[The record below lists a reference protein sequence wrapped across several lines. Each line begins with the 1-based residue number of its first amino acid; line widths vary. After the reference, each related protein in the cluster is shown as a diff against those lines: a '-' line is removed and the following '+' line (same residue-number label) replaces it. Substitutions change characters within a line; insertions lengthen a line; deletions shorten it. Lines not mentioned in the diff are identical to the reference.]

1 MQVTLCNEK
10 EEPIVIHDTNSSHE
24 EQKITGTINQG
35 INAIDSLE
43 FNIYPDNPGYDQ
55 IQEYKTRIECVNS
68 IDGTI
73 EFWGRVLR
81 INVTMSSSGEIY
93 KKVICESCLGFLKD
107 GATGVTTISYPYL
120 TSVLVYLLELWSPNG
135 RTDDRFKFDQNAI
148 DDTAWAITID
158 PVTLEGAS
166 TYDTV
171 MNLVTAYGCELYI
184 KEIISYEDEYPSTDY
199 DRYYRMIMLG
209 LSAEP
214 AEIYDNP
221 ITIGDNLI
229 SYSSDTD
236 VSNLCTNIIPY
247 GAKLYTDEDNLERVN
262 ISSVNNGKLDLT
274 ADSAAKYGTISKTVL
289 FEEVETPQEL
299 YDQAVQY
306 LIKYQYPI
314 ANYNITAFD
323 NFLLDHSLP
332 KIKVRGRYY
341 VNAPVLNAD
350 RLLLKVTQKT
360 LCIENPAND
369 TFTIG
374 ESSTATS
381 NAVTVTT
388 ADISSLKDSIATA
401 NTVFLNG
408 INAANLRVDNLV
420 AGDIK
425 AIYADI
431 SNLTAKKADID
442 LANIKDACITTAK
455 IGNAA
460 ITTAKIADAT
470 ITTAKIQDAAI
481 TTAQIEDAAIT
492 MAKIADAAIATAK
505 IEDAAITTAKIADAA
520 ITTAKIANAA
530 ITNAQIANATITTA
544 QIANAAITTA
554 LIAKEA
560 VNTAQIADGSITS
573 AKIVELTANKITTGI
588 LSVERLE
595 LVGSDKSLVYALNNS
610 GELVSKEVNHL
621 DGDFL
626 TERSITADK
635 IVANAITANEIAA
648 KTITANE
655 LAVNCITADKIAAG
669 AITTAKIAAGAVDAG
684 TIKAGAI
691 TAEKIA
697 TGSITADKLKV
708 DDLSAVSA
716 KIGGMTLSSSA
727 IYSGTASMTS
737 KVAGIYISK
746 NGIRQYASG
755 SFINLKSGTILCS
768 DGTNEVNLASG
779 VMNITSKEIAWK
791 GITVQSGDYSLGVRA
806 SYIDVTAGSARR
818 LVYGYP
824 GTNEDLGVFLVN
836 NSNAITGRL
845 YMPSGTTTSTL
856 DVSKVLATNATISSQ
871 CKVGNMI
878 FTESSF
884 LGHITISSFGYPH
897 LLYHQ
902 YSNSFELIPSGTG
915 RGNVGT
921 LNNQFGSMYAVNLFQ
936 GGSGVANSSDR
947 RKKKNIEPI
956 TEEFAKKLIE
966 GLQPMSYKY
975 LDGTSDRTHYGAI
988 AQDVED
994 LILSMGLTTQD
1005 FGGVVKEYPYKD
1017 TAESDGIYKR
1027 IRDETDDPD
1036 YYLRYDEFIMPLVA
1050 YCQSL
1055 QKQINVLQKCIE
1067 EREVI

>member
-120 TSVLVYLLELWSPNG
+120 TSVLIYLLELWSPNG
-135 RTDDRFKFDQNAI
+135 RTDDGFKFDQNAI
-148 DDTAWAITID
+148 DDTARAITID

-171 MNLVTAYGCELYI
+171 MNLVTTYGCELYI
-184 KEIISYEDEYPSTDY
+184 KEIISYEDEDDSTDY

-274 ADSAAKYGTISKTVL
+274 ADSAAKYGIISKTVL

-460 ITTAKIADAT
+460 ITTAKIADA
-470 ITTAKIQDAAI
+470 
-481 TTAQIEDAAIT
+481 
-492 MAKIADAAIATAK
+492 
-505 IEDAAITTAKIADAA
+505 A

-626 TERSITADK
+626 TERSITTDK

-655 LAVNCITADKIAAG
+655 LAANCITTDKIAAG

-708 DDLSAVSA
+708 DDLSAFSA
-716 KIGGMTLSSSA
+716 KIGGMTLTSSS
-727 IYSGTASMTS
+727 IYSGTSSMTS
-737 KVAGIYISK
+737 AKSGIFISK
-746 NGIRQYASG
+746 DGIRQYTSG
-755 SFINLKSGTILCS
+755 SYINLKSGTILCS
-768 DGTNEVNLASG
+768 DGKNQVNIASG
-779 VMNITSKEIAWK
+779 AINITSEKTAWT
-791 GITVQSGDYSLGVRA
+791 GVSVQSGDYSLGLRA
-806 SYIDVTAGSARR
+806 SYIDIGMGSARR

-824 GTNEDLGVFLVN
+824 GTNEDLGLFLVN
-836 NSNAITGRL
+836 SKNTITGKL
-845 YMPSGTTTSTL
+845 YMPSGTTTSIL

-878 FTESSF
+878 FTESDS
-884 LGHITISSFGYPH
+884 LGHVTIGSFGYPH

-915 RGNVGT
+915 VGT
-921 LNNQFGSMYAVNLFQ
+921 VGTSGNQFGSMYAVNLFQ

-947 RKKKNIEPI
+947 RKKKDIEPI
-956 TEEFAKKLIE
+956 SDTFAEKLIN
-966 GLQPMSYKY
+966 GLEPSSYKY

-994 LILSMGLTTQD
+994 LIVSMGMTTQD
-1005 FGGVVKEYPYKD
+1005 FGGIVKEYPYQEMQD
-1017 TAESDGIYKR
+1017 SDGMYYR
-1027 IRDETDDPD
+1027 ERDETSEPD
-1036 YYLRYDEFIMPLVA
+1036 YYLRYDEFIMPLVC
-1050 YCQSL
+1050 YCQKL
-1055 QKQINVLQKCIE
+1055 QKRICALEKKTE
-1067 EREVI
+1067 DM

>member
-107 GATGVTTISYPYL
+107 GATGVATISYPYL

-135 RTDDRFKFDQNAI
+135 RTGDGFKFDQNAI
-148 DDTAWAITID
+148 DDTVRAITID

-184 KEIISYEDEYPSTDY
+184 KEIISYEDEDDSTDY

-274 ADSAAKYGTISKTVL
+274 ADSAAKYGIISKTVL

-314 ANYNITAFD
+314 ANYNITVFD

-455 IGNAA
+455 IGN
-460 ITTAKIADAT
+460 
-470 ITTAKIQDAAI
+470 
-481 TTAQIEDAAIT
+481 
-492 MAKIADAAIATAK
+492 
-505 IEDAAITTAKIADAA
+505 AAITTAKIADAA

-716 KIGGMTLSSSA
+716 KIGGMTLTSSS
-727 IYSGTASMTS
+727 IYSGTSSMTS
-737 KVAGIYISK
+737 AKSGIFISK
-746 NGIRQYASG
+746 DGIRQYTFG
-755 SFINLKSGTILCS
+755 SYINLKSGTILCS
-768 DGTNEVNLASG
+768 DGKNQVNIASG
-779 VMNITSKEIAWK
+779 AINITSEKTAWT
-791 GITVQSGDYSLGVRA
+791 GVSVQSGDYSLGLRA
-806 SYIDVTAGSARR
+806 SYIDIGMGSARR

-824 GTNEDLGVFLVN
+824 GTNEDLGLFLVDSKN
-836 NSNAITGRL
+836 TITGQL

-878 FTESSF
+878 FTESNS
-884 LGHITISSFGYPH
+884 LGHVTIGSFGYPH

-902 YSNSFELIPSGTG
+902 YSNSLELLPSGTG
-915 RGNVGT
+915 MGNVGT

-947 RKKKNIEPI
+947 RKKKDIEPI
-956 TEEFAKKLIE
+956 SDTFAEKLIN
-966 GLQPMSYKY
+966 GLEPSSYKY

-994 LILSMGLTTQD
+994 LIVSMGMTTQD
-1005 FGGVVKEYPYKD
+1005 FGGIVKEYPYQEMQD
-1017 TAESDGIYKR
+1017 SDGMYYR
-1027 IRDETDDPD
+1027 ERDETSEPD
-1036 YYLRYDEFIMPLVA
+1036 YYLRYDEFIMPLVC
-1050 YCQSL
+1050 YCQKL
-1055 QKQINVLQKCIE
+1055 QKRICALEKKTE
-1067 EREVI
+1067 DM

>member
-10 EEPIVIHDTNSSHE
+10 EEPIVIHNTNSSHE

-120 TSVLVYLLELWSPNG
+120 TSVLIYLLELWSPNG

-184 KEIISYEDEYPSTDY
+184 KEIISYEDEDDSTDY

-274 ADSAAKYGTISKTVL
+274 ADSAAKYGNISKTVL

-388 ADISSLKDSIATA
+388 ADISSL
-401 NTVFLNG
+401 
-408 INAANLRVDNLV
+408 
-420 AGDIK
+420 
-425 AIYADI
+425 
-431 SNLTAKKADID
+431 
-442 LANIKDACITTAK
+442 
-455 IGNAA
+455 
-460 ITTAKIADAT
+460 
-470 ITTAKIQDAAI
+470 
-481 TTAQIEDAAIT
+481 E
-492 MAKIADAAIATAK
+492 
-505 IEDAAITTAKIADAA
+505 
-520 ITTAKIANAA
+520 
-530 ITNAQIANATITTA
+530 
-544 QIANAAITTA
+544 
-554 LIAKEA
+554 
-560 VNTAQIADGSITS
+560 
-573 AKIVELTANKITTGI
+573 
-588 LSVERLE
+588 
-595 LVGSDKSLVYALNNS
+595 
-610 GELVSKEVNHL
+610 
-621 DGDFL
+621 
-626 TERSITADK
+626 
-635 IVANAITANEIAA
+635 
-648 KTITANE
+648 
-655 LAVNCITADKIAAG
+655 
-669 AITTAKIAAGAVDAG
+669 
-684 TIKAGAI
+684 
-691 TAEKIA
+691 
-697 TGSITADKLKV
+697 
-708 DDLSAVSA
+708 
-716 KIGGMTLSSSA
+716 
-727 IYSGTASMTS
+727 
-737 KVAGIYISK
+737 
-746 NGIRQYASG
+746 RQYSYSEYCLFKWDQCSKPSCRQAGCRGYQSH
-755 SFINLKSGTILCS
+755 LC
-768 DGTNEVNLASG
+768 
-779 VMNITSKEIAWK
+779 
-791 GITVQSGDYSLGVRA
+791 
-806 SYIDVTAGSARR
+806 
-818 LVYGYP
+818 GY
-824 GTNEDLGVFLVN
+824 
-836 NSNAITGRL
+836 
-845 YMPSGTTTSTL
+845 
-856 DVSKVLATNATISSQ
+856 
-871 CKVGNMI
+871 
-878 FTESSF
+878 
-884 LGHITISSFGYPH
+884 
-897 LLYHQ
+897 
-902 YSNSFELIPSGTG
+902 
-915 RGNVGT
+915 
-921 LNNQFGSMYAVNLFQ
+921 
-936 GGSGVANSSDR
+936 
-947 RKKKNIEPI
+947 
-956 TEEFAKKLIE
+956 
-966 GLQPMSYKY
+966 
-975 LDGTSDRTHYGAI
+975 
-988 AQDVED
+988 
-994 LILSMGLTTQD
+994 
-1005 FGGVVKEYPYKD
+1005 
-1017 TAESDGIYKR
+1017 
-1027 IRDETDDPD
+1027 
-1036 YYLRYDEFIMPLVA
+1036 
-1050 YCQSL
+1050 
-1055 QKQINVLQKCIE
+1055 
-1067 EREVI
+1067 

>member
-1 MQVTLCNEK
+1 MQVTLCNAK
-10 EEPIVIHDTNSSHE
+10 EEPIVIHDTEQSHAT
-24 EQKITGTINQG
+24 QKITGTINQG

-148 DDTAWAITID
+148 DDTARAITID

-171 MNLVTAYGCELYI
+171 MNLVTTYGCELYI

-274 ADSAAKYGTISKTVL
+274 ADSAAKYGIISKTVL

-299 YDQAVQY
+299 YNQAVQY
-306 LIKYQYPI
+306 LTKYQYPI

-460 ITTAKIADAT
+460 ITTAKIADA
-470 ITTAKIQDAAI
+470 
-481 TTAQIEDAAIT
+481 
-492 MAKIADAAIATAK
+492 
-505 IEDAAITTAKIADAA
+505 A

-655 LAVNCITADKIAAG
+655 LAANCITTDKIAAG

-716 KIGGMTLSSSA
+716 KIGGMTLTSSS
-727 IYSGTASMTS
+727 IYSGTSSMTS
-737 KVAGIYISK
+737 AKSGIFISK
-746 NGIRQYASG
+746 DGIRQYTSG
-755 SFINLKSGTILCS
+755 SYINLKSGTILCS
-768 DGTNEVNLASG
+768 DGKNQVNIASG
-779 VMNITSKEIAWK
+779 AINITSEKTAWK
-791 GITVQSGDYSLGVRA
+791 GVSVQSGDYSLGLRA
-806 SYIDVTAGSARR
+806 SYIDIGMGSARR

-824 GTNEDLGVFLVN
+824 GTNEDLGLFLVDSKN
-836 NSNAITGRL
+836 TITGQL

-856 DVSKVLATNATISSQ
+856 DVSKVLASNATISSQ

-878 FTESSF
+878 FTESDF
-884 LGHITISSFGYPH
+884 LGHVTIGSFGYPH

-902 YSNSFELIPSGTG
+902 YSNSLELLPSGTG
-915 RGNVGT
+915 MGNVGT

-947 RKKKNIEPI
+947 RKKKDIEPI
-956 TEEFAKKLIE
+956 SDTFAEKLIN
-966 GLQPMSYKY
+966 GLEPSSYKY

-994 LILSMGLTTQD
+994 LIVSMGMTTQD
-1005 FGGVVKEYPYKD
+1005 FGGIVKEYPYQEMQD
-1017 TAESDGIYKR
+1017 SDGMYYR
-1027 IRDETDDPD
+1027 ERDETSEPD
-1036 YYLRYDEFIMPLVA
+1036 YYLRYDEFIMPLVC
-1050 YCQSL
+1050 YCQKL
-1055 QKQINVLQKCIE
+1055 QKRICALEKKTE
-1067 EREVI
+1067 DM

>member
-120 TSVLVYLLELWSPNG
+120 TSVLIYLLELWSPNG
-135 RTDDRFKFDQNAI
+135 RTGDGFKFDQNAI
-148 DDTAWAITID
+148 DDTVRAITID

-184 KEIISYEDEYPSTDY
+184 KEIISYEDEDDSTDY

-274 ADSAAKYGTISKTVL
+274 ADSAAKYGNISKTVL

-314 ANYNITAFD
+314 ANYNITVFD

-408 INAANLRVDNLV
+408 INAANLRVDKLV

-455 IGNAA
+455 IGN
-460 ITTAKIADAT
+460 
-470 ITTAKIQDAAI
+470 
-481 TTAQIEDAAIT
+481 
-492 MAKIADAAIATAK
+492 
-505 IEDAAITTAKIADAA
+505 AAITTAKIADAA

-655 LAVNCITADKIAAG
+655 LAANCITTDKIAAG

-716 KIGGMTLSSSA
+716 KIGGMTLTSSS
-727 IYSGTASMTS
+727 IYSGTSSMTS
-737 KVAGIYISK
+737 AKSGIFISK
-746 NGIRQYASG
+746 DGIRQYTFG
-755 SFINLKSGTILCS
+755 SYINLKSGTILCS
-768 DGTNEVNLASG
+768 DGKNQVNIASG
-779 VMNITSKEIAWK
+779 AINITSEKTAWT
-791 GITVQSGDYSLGVRA
+791 GVSVQSGDYSLGLRA
-806 SYIDVTAGSARR
+806 SYIDIGMGSARR

-824 GTNEDLGVFLVN
+824 GTNEDLGLFLVDSKN
-836 NSNAITGRL
+836 TITGKL

-878 FTESSF
+878 FTESNS
-884 LGHITISSFGYPH
+884 LGHVTIGSFGYPH

-902 YSNSFELIPSGTG
+902 YSNSLELLPSGTG
-915 RGNVGT
+915 MGNVGT

-947 RKKKNIEPI
+947 RKKKDIEPI
-956 TEEFAKKLIE
+956 SDTFAEKLIN
-966 GLQPMSYKY
+966 GLEPSSYKY

-994 LILSMGLTTQD
+994 LIVSMGMTTQD
-1005 FGGVVKEYPYKD
+1005 FGGIVKEYPYQEMQD
-1017 TAESDGIYKR
+1017 SDGMYYR
-1027 IRDETDDPD
+1027 ERDETSEPD
-1036 YYLRYDEFIMPLVA
+1036 YYLRYDEFIMPLVC
-1050 YCQSL
+1050 YCQKL
-1055 QKQINVLQKCIE
+1055 QKRICALEKKTE
-1067 EREVI
+1067 DM

>member
-55 IQEYKTRIECVNS
+55 IQEYKTRIECVDS

-148 DDTAWAITID
+148 DDTARAITID

-274 ADSAAKYGTISKTVL
+274 ADSAAKYGIISKTVL

-299 YDQAVQY
+299 YNQAVQY
-306 LIKYQYPI
+306 LTKYQYPI

-460 ITTAKIADAT
+460 ITTAKIADA
-470 ITTAKIQDAAI
+470 
-481 TTAQIEDAAIT
+481 
-492 MAKIADAAIATAK
+492 
-505 IEDAAITTAKIADAA
+505 A

-655 LAVNCITADKIAAG
+655 LAANCITTDKIAAG

-716 KIGGMTLSSSA
+716 KIGGMTLTSSS
-727 IYSGTASMTS
+727 IYSGTSSMTS
-737 KVAGIYISK
+737 AKSGIFISK
-746 NGIRQYASG
+746 DGIRQYTSG
-755 SFINLKSGTILCS
+755 SYINLKSGTILCS
-768 DGTNEVNLASG
+768 DGKNQVNIASG
-779 VMNITSKEIAWK
+779 AINITSEKTAWT
-791 GITVQSGDYSLGVRA
+791 GVSVQSGDYSLGLRA
-806 SYIDVTAGSARR
+806 SYIDIGMGSARR
-818 LVYGYP
+818 LIYGYP
-824 GTNEDLGVFLVN
+824 GTNEDLGLFLVN
-836 NSNAITGRL
+836 SKNTITGKL
-845 YMPSGTTTSTL
+845 YMPSGTTTSIL

-878 FTESSF
+878 FTESDS
-884 LGHITISSFGYPH
+884 LGHVTIGSFGYPH

-915 RGNVGT
+915 VGT
-921 LNNQFGSMYAVNLFQ
+921 VGTSGNQFGSMYAVNLFQ

-947 RKKKNIEPI
+947 RKKKDIEPI
-956 TEEFAKKLIE
+956 SDTFAEKLIN
-966 GLQPMSYKY
+966 GLEPSSYKY

-994 LILSMGLTTQD
+994 LIVSMGMTTQD
-1005 FGGVVKEYPYKD
+1005 FGGIVKEYPYQEMQD
-1017 TAESDGIYKR
+1017 SDGMYYR
-1027 IRDETDDPD
+1027 ERDETSEPD
-1036 YYLRYDEFIMPLVA
+1036 YYLRYDEFIMPLVC
-1050 YCQSL
+1050 YCQKL
-1055 QKQINVLQKCIE
+1055 QKRICALEKKTE
-1067 EREVI
+1067 DM

>member
-135 RTDDRFKFDQNAI
+135 RTGDGFKFDQNAI
-148 DDTAWAITID
+148 DDTARAITID

-274 ADSAAKYGTISKTVL
+274 ADSAAKYGIISKTVL

-299 YDQAVQY
+299 YNQAVQY
-306 LIKYQYPI
+306 LTKYQYPI

-442 LANIKDACITTAK
+442 LANIKDACITTAR
-455 IGNAA
+455 IGN
-460 ITTAKIADAT
+460 
-470 ITTAKIQDAAI
+470 
-481 TTAQIEDAAIT
+481 
-492 MAKIADAAIATAK
+492 
-505 IEDAAITTAKIADAA
+505 AAITTAKIADAA
-520 ITTAKIANAA
+520 ITTAK
-530 ITNAQIANATITTA
+530 IANATITTA

-655 LAVNCITADKIAAG
+655 LAANCITTDKIAAG

-716 KIGGMTLSSSA
+716 KIGGMTLTSSS
-727 IYSGTASMTS
+727 IYSGTSSMTS
-737 KVAGIYISK
+737 AKSGIFISK
-746 NGIRQYASG
+746 DGIRQYTSG
-755 SFINLKSGTILCS
+755 SYINLKSGTILCS
-768 DGTNEVNLASG
+768 DGKNQVNIASG
-779 VMNITSKEIAWK
+779 AINITSEKTAWK
-791 GITVQSGDYSLGVRA
+791 GVSVQSGDYSLGLRA
-806 SYIDVTAGSARR
+806 SYIDIGMGSARR

-824 GTNEDLGVFLVN
+824 GTNEDLGLFLVDSKN
-836 NSNAITGRL
+836 TITGQL

-878 FTESSF
+878 FTESDF
-884 LGHITISSFGYPH
+884 LGHVTIGSFGYPH

-915 RGNVGT
+915 VGT
-921 LNNQFGSMYAVNLFQ
+921 VGTSGNQFGSMYAVNLFQ

-947 RKKKNIEPI
+947 RKKKDIEPI
-956 TEEFAKKLIE
+956 SDTFAEKLIN
-966 GLQPMSYKY
+966 GLEPSSYKY

-994 LILSMGLTTQD
+994 LIVSMGMTTQD
-1005 FGGVVKEYPYKD
+1005 FGGIVKEYPYQEMQD
-1017 TAESDGIYKR
+1017 SDGMYYR
-1027 IRDETDDPD
+1027 ERDETSEPD
-1036 YYLRYDEFIMPLVA
+1036 YYLRYDEFIMPLVC
-1050 YCQSL
+1050 YCQKL
-1055 QKQINVLQKCIE
+1055 QKRICALEKKTE
-1067 EREVI
+1067 DM

>member
-1 MQVTLCNEK
+1 MQVTLCNAK
-10 EEPIVIHDTNSSHE
+10 EEPIVIHDTEQSHAT
-24 EQKITGTINQG
+24 QKITGTINQG

-135 RTDDRFKFDQNAI
+135 RTGDGFKFDQNAI
-148 DDTAWAITID
+148 DDTARAITID

-274 ADSAAKYGTISKTVL
+274 ADSAAKYGIISKTVL

-299 YDQAVQY
+299 YNQAVQY
-306 LIKYQYPI
+306 LTKYQYPI

-442 LANIKDACITTAK
+442 LANIKDACITTA
-455 IGNAA
+455 
-460 ITTAKIADAT
+460 
-470 ITTAKIQDAAI
+470 
-481 TTAQIEDAAIT
+481 QIEDAAIT
-492 MAKIADAAIATAK
+492 MAKIEDAAIATAK
-505 IEDAAITTAKIADAA
+505 IEDAAITTAKIGNAAITTAKIADAA
-520 ITTAKIANAA
+520 ITTAK
-530 ITNAQIANATITTA
+530 IANATITTA

-554 LIAKEA
+554 LIAREA

-655 LAVNCITADKIAAG
+655 LAANCITADKIAAG

-716 KIGGMTLSSSA
+716 KIGGMTLTSSS
-727 IYSGTASMTS
+727 IYSGTSSMTS
-737 KVAGIYISK
+737 AKSGIFISK
-746 NGIRQYASG
+746 DGIRQYTSG
-755 SFINLKSGTILCS
+755 SYINLKSGTILCS
-768 DGTNEVNLASG
+768 DGKNQVNIASG
-779 VMNITSKEIAWK
+779 AINITSEKTAWT
-791 GITVQSGDYSLGVRA
+791 GVSVQSGDYSLGLRA
-806 SYIDVTAGSARR
+806 SYIDIGMGSARR

-824 GTNEDLGVFLVN
+824 GTNEDLGLFLVDSKN
-836 NSNAITGRL
+836 TITGQL

-856 DVSKVLATNATISSQ
+856 DVSKVLASNATISSQ

-878 FTESSF
+878 FTESNS
-884 LGHITISSFGYPH
+884 LGHVTIGSFGYPH

-902 YSNSFELIPSGTG
+902 YSNSLELLPSGTG
-915 RGNVGT
+915 MGNVGT

-947 RKKKNIEPI
+947 RKKKDIEPI
-956 TEEFAKKLIE
+956 SDTFAEKLIN
-966 GLQPMSYKY
+966 GLEPSSYKY

-994 LILSMGLTTQD
+994 LIVSMGMTTQD
-1005 FGGVVKEYPYKD
+1005 FGGIVKEYPYQEMQD
-1017 TAESDGIYKR
+1017 SDGMYYR
-1027 IRDETDDPD
+1027 ERDETSEPD
-1036 YYLRYDEFIMPLVA
+1036 YYLRYDEFIMPLVC
-1050 YCQSL
+1050 YCQKL
-1055 QKQINVLQKCIE
+1055 QKRICALEKKTE
-1067 EREVI
+1067 DM

>member
-107 GATGVTTISYPYL
+107 GATGVATISYPYL

-135 RTDDRFKFDQNAI
+135 RTGDGFKFDQNAI
-148 DDTAWAITID
+148 DDTVRAITID

-184 KEIISYEDEYPSTDY
+184 KEIISYEDEDDSTDY

-274 ADSAAKYGTISKTVL
+274 ADSAAKYGIISKTVL

-314 ANYNITAFD
+314 ANYNITVFD

-442 LANIKDACITTAK
+442 LANIEDACITTAK

-481 TTAQIEDAAIT
+481 TTA
-492 MAKIADAAIATAK
+492 
-505 IEDAAITTAKIADAA
+505 
-520 ITTAKIANAA
+520 KIANAA

-544 QIANAAITTA
+544 QIANAAITAA

-655 LAVNCITADKIAAG
+655 LAANCITTDKIAAG

-716 KIGGMTLSSSA
+716 KIGGMTLTSSS
-727 IYSGTASMTS
+727 IYSGTSSMTS
-737 KVAGIYISK
+737 AKSGIFISK
-746 NGIRQYASG
+746 DGIRQYTSG
-755 SFINLKSGTILCS
+755 SYINLKSGTILCS
-768 DGTNEVNLASG
+768 DGKNQVNIASG
-779 VMNITSKEIAWK
+779 AINITSEKTAWT
-791 GITVQSGDYSLGVRA
+791 GVSVQSGDYSLGLRA
-806 SYIDVTAGSARR
+806 SYIDIGMGSARR

-824 GTNEDLGVFLVN
+824 GTNEDLGLFLVDSKN
-836 NSNAITGRL
+836 TITGQL

-878 FTESSF
+878 FTESNS
-884 LGHITISSFGYPH
+884 LGHVTIGSFGYPH

-902 YSNSFELIPSGTG
+902 YSNSLELLPSGTG
-915 RGNVGT
+915 MGNVGT

-947 RKKKNIEPI
+947 RKKKDIEPI
-956 TEEFAKKLIE
+956 SDTFAEKLIN
-966 GLQPMSYKY
+966 GLEPSSYKY

-994 LILSMGLTTQD
+994 LIVSMGMTTQD
-1005 FGGVVKEYPYKD
+1005 FGGIVKEYPYQEMQD
-1017 TAESDGIYKR
+1017 SDGMYYR
-1027 IRDETDDPD
+1027 ERDETSEPD
-1036 YYLRYDEFIMPLVA
+1036 YYLRYDEFIMPLVC
-1050 YCQSL
+1050 YCQKL
-1055 QKQINVLQKCIE
+1055 QKRICALEKKTE
-1067 EREVI
+1067 DM

>member
-55 IQEYKTRIECVNS
+55 IQEYKTRIECVDS

-148 DDTAWAITID
+148 DDTARAITID

-274 ADSAAKYGTISKTVL
+274 ADSAAKYGIISKTVL

-299 YDQAVQY
+299 YNQAVQY
-306 LIKYQYPI
+306 LTKYQYPI

-460 ITTAKIADAT
+460 ITTAKIADA
-470 ITTAKIQDAAI
+470 
-481 TTAQIEDAAIT
+481 
-492 MAKIADAAIATAK
+492 
-505 IEDAAITTAKIADAA
+505 A

-655 LAVNCITADKIAAG
+655 LAANCITTDKIAAG

-716 KIGGMTLSSSA
+716 KIGGMTLTSSS
-727 IYSGTASMTS
+727 IYSGTSSMTS
-737 KVAGIYISK
+737 AKSGIFISK
-746 NGIRQYASG
+746 DGIRQYTSG
-755 SFINLKSGTILCS
+755 SYINLKSGTILCS
-768 DGTNEVNLASG
+768 DGKNQVNIASG
-779 VMNITSKEIAWK
+779 AINITSEKTAWT
-791 GITVQSGDYSLGVRA
+791 GVSVQSGDYSLGLRA
-806 SYIDVTAGSARR
+806 SYIDIGMGSARR

-824 GTNEDLGVFLVN
+824 GTNEDLGLFLVDSKN
-836 NSNAITGRL
+836 TITGQL

-856 DVSKVLATNATISSQ
+856 DVSKVLASNATISSQ

-878 FTESSF
+878 FTESNS
-884 LGHITISSFGYPH
+884 LGHVTIGSFGYPH

-915 RGNVGT
+915 VGT
-921 LNNQFGSMYAVNLFQ
+921 VGTSGNQFGSMYAVNLFQ

-947 RKKKNIEPI
+947 RKKKDIEPI
-956 TEEFAKKLIE
+956 SDTFAEKLIN
-966 GLQPMSYKY
+966 GLEPSSYKY

-994 LILSMGLTTQD
+994 LIVSMGMTTQD
-1005 FGGVVKEYPYKD
+1005 FGGIVKEYPYQEMQD
-1017 TAESDGIYKR
+1017 SDGMYYR
-1027 IRDETDDPD
+1027 ERDETSEPD
-1036 YYLRYDEFIMPLVA
+1036 YYLRYDEFIMPLVC
-1050 YCQSL
+1050 YCQKM
-1055 QKQINVLQKCIE
+1055 QKRICALEKKTE
-1067 EREVI
+1067 DM

>member
-1 MQVTLCNEK
+1 MQVTLCNAK
-10 EEPIVIHDTNSSHE
+10 EEPIVIHDTEQSHAT
-24 EQKITGTINQG
+24 QKITGTINQG

-120 TSVLVYLLELWSPNG
+120 TSVLIYLLELWSPNG
-135 RTDDRFKFDQNAI
+135 RTGDGFKFDQNAI
-148 DDTAWAITID
+148 DDTARAITID

-171 MNLVTAYGCELYI
+171 MNLVTTYGCELYI
-184 KEIISYEDEYPSTDY
+184 KEIISYEDEDDSTDY

-299 YDQAVQY
+299 YDQTVQY

-460 ITTAKIADAT
+460 ITTAKIADAA

-492 MAKIADAAIATAK
+492 MAKIEDAAITTGK

-626 TERSITADK
+626 TEHSITADK

-655 LAVNCITADKIAAG
+655 LAANCITADKIAAG

-716 KIGGMTLSSSA
+716 KIGGMTLTSSS
-727 IYSGTASMTS
+727 IYSGTSSMTS
-737 KVAGIYISK
+737 AKSGIFISK
-746 NGIRQYASG
+746 DGIRQYTSG
-755 SFINLKSGTILCS
+755 SYINLKSGTILCS
-768 DGTNEVNLASG
+768 DGKNQVNIASG
-779 VMNITSKEIAWK
+779 AINITSEKTAWT
-791 GITVQSGDYSLGVRA
+791 GVSVQSGDYSLGLRA
-806 SYIDVTAGSARR
+806 SYIDIGMGSARR

-824 GTNEDLGVFLVN
+824 GTNEDLGLFLVDSKN
-836 NSNAITGRL
+836 TITGQL

-856 DVSKVLATNATISSQ
+856 DVSKVLASNATISSQ

-878 FTESSF
+878 FTESNS
-884 LGHITISSFGYPH
+884 LGHVTIGSFGYPH

-902 YSNSFELIPSGTG
+902 YSNSLELLPSGTG
-915 RGNVGT
+915 MGNVGT

-947 RKKKNIEPI
+947 RKKKDIEPI
-956 TEEFAKKLIE
+956 SDTFAEKLIN
-966 GLQPMSYKY
+966 GLEPSSYKY

-994 LILSMGLTTQD
+994 LIVSMGMTTQD
-1005 FGGVVKEYPYKD
+1005 FGGIVKEYPYQEMQD
-1017 TAESDGIYKR
+1017 SDGMYYR
-1027 IRDETDDPD
+1027 ERDETSEPD
-1036 YYLRYDEFIMPLVA
+1036 YYLRYDEFIMPLVC
-1050 YCQSL
+1050 YCQKL
-1055 QKQINVLQKCIE
+1055 QKRICALEKKTE
-1067 EREVI
+1067 DM

>member
-1 MQVTLCNEK
+1 MQVTLCNAK
-10 EEPIVIHDTNSSHE
+10 EEPIVIHDTEQSHAT
-24 EQKITGTINQG
+24 QKITGTINQG

-135 RTDDRFKFDQNAI
+135 RTGDGFKFDQNAI
-148 DDTAWAITID
+148 DDTARAITID

-171 MNLVTAYGCELYI
+171 MNLVTACGCELYI
-184 KEIISYEDEYPSTDY
+184 KEIISYEDEDEDDSTDY

-306 LIKYQYPI
+306 LTKYQYPI

-460 ITTAKIADAT
+460 ITTAKIADAA
-470 ITTAKIQDAAI
+470 ITTAKIKDAAI

-492 MAKIADAAIATAK
+492 MAKIEDAAIVTAK
-505 IEDAAITTAKIADAA
+505 IEDAA

-626 TERSITADK
+626 TKRSITADK

-655 LAVNCITADKIAAG
+655 LAANCITADKIAAG

-684 TIKAGAI
+684 TIKAG
-691 TAEKIA
+691 
-697 TGSITADKLKV
+697 SITADKLKV

-716 KIGGMTLSSSA
+716 KIGGMTLTSSS
-727 IYSGTASMTS
+727 IYSGTSSMTS
-737 KVAGIYISK
+737 TKPGIFISK
-746 NGIRQYASG
+746 DGIRQYTSG
-755 SFINLKSGTILCS
+755 SYINLKSGTILCS
-768 DGTNEVNLASG
+768 DGKNQVNIASG
-779 VMNITSKEIAWK
+779 AINITSEKTAWT
-791 GITVQSGDYSLGVRA
+791 GVSVQSGDYSLGVRA
-806 SYIDVTAGSARR
+806 SYIDIGMGSVRR
-818 LVYGYP
+818 LIYGYP
-824 GTNEDLGVFLVN
+824 GTNEDLGLFLVN
-836 NSNAITGRL
+836 SKNAITGKL

-878 FTESSF
+878 FTESSN
-884 LGHITISSFGYPH
+884 LGHVTISSFGYPH

-902 YSNSFELIPSGTG
+902 YSNSLELLPSGTG
-915 RGNVGT
+915 MGNVGT

-947 RKKKNIEPI
+947 RKKKDIEPI
-956 TEEFAKKLIE
+956 SDTFAEKLIN
-966 GLQPMSYKY
+966 GLEPSSYKY

-994 LILSMGLTTQD
+994 LIVSMGMTTQD
-1005 FGGVVKEYPYKD
+1005 FGGIVKEYPYQEMQD
-1017 TAESDGIYKR
+1017 SDGMYYR
-1027 IRDETDDPD
+1027 ERDETSEPD
-1036 YYLRYDEFIMPLVA
+1036 YYLRYDEFIMPLVC
-1050 YCQSL
+1050 YCQKL
-1055 QKQINVLQKCIE
+1055 QKRICALEKKTE
-1067 EREVI
+1067 DM

>member
-1 MQVTLCNEK
+1 MQVTLCNAK
-10 EEPIVIHDTNSSHE
+10 EEPIVIHDTEQSHAT
-24 EQKITGTINQG
+24 QKITGTINQG

-120 TSVLVYLLELWSPNG
+120 TSVLIYLLELWSPNG
-135 RTDDRFKFDQNAI
+135 RTGDGFKFDQNAI
-148 DDTAWAITID
+148 DDTARAITID

-166 TYDTV
+166 THDTV
-171 MNLVTAYGCELYI
+171 MNLVTTYGCELYI
-184 KEIISYEDEYPSTDY
+184 KEIISYEDEDDSTDY

-274 ADSAAKYGTISKTVL
+274 ADSAAKYGIISKTVL

-299 YDQAVQY
+299 YNQAVQY
-306 LIKYQYPI
+306 LTKYQYPI

-431 SNLTAKKADID
+431 SN
-442 LANIKDACITTAK
+442 
-455 IGNAA
+455 
-460 ITTAKIADAT
+460 
-470 ITTAKIQDAAI
+470 
-481 TTAQIEDAAIT
+481 
-492 MAKIADAAIATAK
+492 
-505 IEDAAITTAKIADAA
+505 
-520 ITTAKIANAA
+520 
-530 ITNAQIANATITTA
+530 
-544 QIANAAITTA
+544 
-554 LIAKEA
+554 
-560 VNTAQIADGSITS
+560 
-573 AKIVELTANKITTGI
+573 
-588 LSVERLE
+588 
-595 LVGSDKSLVYALNNS
+595 
-610 GELVSKEVNHL
+610 
-621 DGDFL
+621 
-626 TERSITADK
+626 
-635 IVANAITANEIAA
+635 
-648 KTITANE
+648 
-655 LAVNCITADKIAAG
+655 
-669 AITTAKIAAGAVDAG
+669 
-684 TIKAGAI
+684 
-691 TAEKIA
+691 
-697 TGSITADKLKV
+697 
-708 DDLSAVSA
+708 
-716 KIGGMTLSSSA
+716 
-727 IYSGTASMTS
+727 
-737 KVAGIYISK
+737 
-746 NGIRQYASG
+746 
-755 SFINLKSGTILCS
+755 
-768 DGTNEVNLASG
+768 
-779 VMNITSKEIAWK
+779 
-791 GITVQSGDYSLGVRA
+791 
-806 SYIDVTAGSARR
+806 
-818 LVYGYP
+818 
-824 GTNEDLGVFLVN
+824 
-836 NSNAITGRL
+836 
-845 YMPSGTTTSTL
+845 
-856 DVSKVLATNATISSQ
+856 
-871 CKVGNMI
+871 
-878 FTESSF
+878 
-884 LGHITISSFGYPH
+884 
-897 LLYHQ
+897 
-902 YSNSFELIPSGTG
+902 
-915 RGNVGT
+915 
-921 LNNQFGSMYAVNLFQ
+921 
-936 GGSGVANSSDR
+936 
-947 RKKKNIEPI
+947 
-956 TEEFAKKLIE
+956 
-966 GLQPMSYKY
+966 
-975 LDGTSDRTHYGAI
+975 
-988 AQDVED
+988 
-994 LILSMGLTTQD
+994 
-1005 FGGVVKEYPYKD
+1005 VK
-1017 TAESDGIYKR
+1017 
-1027 IRDETDDPD
+1027 
-1036 YYLRYDEFIMPLVA
+1036 
-1050 YCQSL
+1050 
-1055 QKQINVLQKCIE
+1055 
-1067 EREVI
+1067 

>member
-135 RTDDRFKFDQNAI
+135 RTGDGFKFDQNAI
-148 DDTAWAITID
+148 DDTVRAITID

-184 KEIISYEDEYPSTDY
+184 KEIISYEDEDDSTDY

-274 ADSAAKYGTISKTVL
+274 ADSAAKYGIISKTVL

-314 ANYNITAFD
+314 ANYNITVFD

-460 ITTAKIADAT
+460 ITTAKIADA
-470 ITTAKIQDAAI
+470 
-481 TTAQIEDAAIT
+481 
-492 MAKIADAAIATAK
+492 
-505 IEDAAITTAKIADAA
+505 A

-544 QIANAAITTA
+544 QIANAAITAA

-655 LAVNCITADKIAAG
+655 LAANCITTDKIAAG

-716 KIGGMTLSSSA
+716 KIGGMTLTSSS
-727 IYSGTASMTS
+727 IYSGTSSMTS
-737 KVAGIYISK
+737 AKSGIFISK
-746 NGIRQYASG
+746 DGIRQYTSG
-755 SFINLKSGTILCS
+755 SYINLKSGTILCS
-768 DGTNEVNLASG
+768 DGKNQVNIASG
-779 VMNITSKEIAWK
+779 AINITSEKTAWT
-791 GITVQSGDYSLGVRA
+791 GVSVQSGDYSLGLRA
-806 SYIDVTAGSARR
+806 SYIDIGMGSARR

-824 GTNEDLGVFLVN
+824 GTNEDLGLFLVDSKN
-836 NSNAITGRL
+836 TITGQL

-878 FTESSF
+878 FTESNS
-884 LGHITISSFGYPH
+884 LGHVTIGSFGYPH
-897 LLYHQ
+897 LLYRQ
-902 YSNSFELIPSGTG
+902 YSNSLELLPSGTG
-915 RGNVGT
+915 MGNVGT

-947 RKKKNIEPI
+947 RKKKDIEPI
-956 TEEFAKKLIE
+956 SDTFAEKLIN
-966 GLQPMSYKY
+966 GLEPSSYKY

-994 LILSMGLTTQD
+994 LIVSMGMTTQD
-1005 FGGVVKEYPYKD
+1005 FGGIVKEYPYQEMQD
-1017 TAESDGIYKR
+1017 SDGMYYR
-1027 IRDETDDPD
+1027 ERDETSEPD
-1036 YYLRYDEFIMPLVA
+1036 YYLRYDEFIMPLVC
-1050 YCQSL
+1050 YCQKL
-1055 QKQINVLQKCIE
+1055 QKRICALEKKTE
-1067 EREVI
+1067 DM

>member
-120 TSVLVYLLELWSPNG
+120 TSVLIYLLELWSPNG

-148 DDTAWAITID
+148 DDTVRAITID

-274 ADSAAKYGTISKTVL
+274 ADSAAKYGIISKTVL

-314 ANYNITAFD
+314 ANYNITVFD

-408 INAANLRVDNLV
+408 INAANLRVDKLI

-455 IGNAA
+455 IGN
-460 ITTAKIADAT
+460 
-470 ITTAKIQDAAI
+470 
-481 TTAQIEDAAIT
+481 
-492 MAKIADAAIATAK
+492 
-505 IEDAAITTAKIADAA
+505 AAITTAKIADAA

-655 LAVNCITADKIAAG
+655 LAANCITADKIAAG

-708 DDLSAVSA
+708 DDLSAFSA
-716 KIGGMTLSSSA
+716 KIGGMTLTSSS
-727 IYSGTASMTS
+727 IYSGTSSMTS
-737 KVAGIYISK
+737 AKSGIFISK
-746 NGIRQYASG
+746 DGIRQYTSG
-755 SFINLKSGTILCS
+755 SYINLKSGTILCS
-768 DGTNEVNLASG
+768 DGKNQVNIASG
-779 VMNITSKEIAWK
+779 AINITSEKTAWK
-791 GITVQSGDYSLGVRA
+791 GVSVQSGDYSLGLRA
-806 SYIDVTAGSARR
+806 SYIDIGMGSARR

-824 GTNEDLGVFLVN
+824 GTNEDLGLFLVDSKN
-836 NSNAITGRL
+836 TITGQL

-856 DVSKVLATNATISSQ
+856 DVSKVLASNATISSQ

-878 FTESSF
+878 FTESNS
-884 LGHITISSFGYPH
+884 LGHVTIGSFGYPH

-902 YSNSFELIPSGTG
+902 YSNSLELLPSGTG
-915 RGNVGT
+915 MGNVGT

-947 RKKKNIEPI
+947 RKKKDIEPI
-956 TEEFAKKLIE
+956 SDTFAEKLIN
-966 GLQPMSYKY
+966 GLEPSSYKY

-994 LILSMGLTTQD
+994 LIVSMGMTTQD
-1005 FGGVVKEYPYKD
+1005 FGGIVKEYPYQEMQD
-1017 TAESDGIYKR
+1017 SDGMYYR
-1027 IRDETDDPD
+1027 ERDETSEPD
-1036 YYLRYDEFIMPLVA
+1036 YYLRYDEFIMPLVC
-1050 YCQSL
+1050 YCQKL
-1055 QKQINVLQKCIE
+1055 QKRICALEKKTE
-1067 EREVI
+1067 DM

>member
-1 MQVTLCNEK
+1 MQVTLCNAK
-10 EEPIVIHDTNSSHE
+10 EEPIVIHDTEQSHAT
-24 EQKITGTINQG
+24 QKITGTINQG

-120 TSVLVYLLELWSPNG
+120 TSVLIYLLELWSPNG
-135 RTDDRFKFDQNAI
+135 RTDDGFKFDQNAI
-148 DDTAWAITID
+148 DDTARAITID

-171 MNLVTAYGCELYI
+171 MNLVTTYGCELYI
-184 KEIISYEDEYPSTDY
+184 KEIISYEDEDDSTDY

-274 ADSAAKYGTISKTVL
+274 ADSAAKYGIISKTVL

-299 YDQAVQY
+299 YDQTVQY

-460 ITTAKIADAT
+460 ITTAKIADAA

-492 MAKIADAAIATAK
+492 MAKIEDAAIATAK
-505 IEDAAITTAKIADAA
+505 IEDAAITTAKIGNAAITTAKIADAA

-530 ITNAQIANATITTA
+530 ITNAQIANATITTV

-655 LAVNCITADKIAAG
+655 LAANCITADKIAAG

-691 TAEKIA
+691 
-697 TGSITADKLKV
+697 
-708 DDLSAVSA
+708 
-716 KIGGMTLSSSA
+716 
-727 IYSGTASMTS
+727 
-737 KVAGIYISK
+737 
-746 NGIRQYASG
+746 
-755 SFINLKSGTILCS
+755 
-768 DGTNEVNLASG
+768 
-779 VMNITSKEIAWK
+779 NITSEKTAWK
-791 GITVQSGDYSLGVRA
+791 GVSVQSGDYSLGLRA
-806 SYIDVTAGSARR
+806 SYIDIGMGSARR

-824 GTNEDLGVFLVN
+824 GTNEDLGLFLVDSKN
-836 NSNAITGRL
+836 TITGQL

-856 DVSKVLATNATISSQ
+856 DVSKVLASNATISSQ

-878 FTESSF
+878 FTESDS
-884 LGHITISSFGYPH
+884 LGHVTIGSFGYPH

-915 RGNVGT
+915 VGT
-921 LNNQFGSMYAVNLFQ
+921 VGTSGNQFGSMYAVNLFQ

-947 RKKKNIEPI
+947 RKKKDIEPI
-956 TEEFAKKLIE
+956 SDTFAEKLIN
-966 GLQPMSYKY
+966 GLEPSSYKY

-994 LILSMGLTTQD
+994 LIVSMGMTTQD
-1005 FGGVVKEYPYKD
+1005 FGGIVKEYPYQEMQD
-1017 TAESDGIYKR
+1017 SDGMYYR
-1027 IRDETDDPD
+1027 ERDETSEPD
-1036 YYLRYDEFIMPLVA
+1036 YYLRYDEFIMPLVC
-1050 YCQSL
+1050 YCQKL
-1055 QKQINVLQKCIE
+1055 QKRICALEKKTE
-1067 EREVI
+1067 DM

>member
-107 GATGVTTISYPYL
+107 GATGVATISYPYL

-135 RTDDRFKFDQNAI
+135 RTGDGFKFDQNAI
-148 DDTAWAITID
+148 DDTVRAITID

-184 KEIISYEDEYPSTDY
+184 KEIISYEDEDDSTDY

-274 ADSAAKYGTISKTVL
+274 ADSAAKYGIISKTVL

-314 ANYNITAFD
+314 ANYNITVFD

-442 LANIKDACITTAK
+442 LANIEDTCITTAK

-481 TTAQIEDAAIT
+481 TTA
-492 MAKIADAAIATAK
+492 
-505 IEDAAITTAKIADAA
+505 
-520 ITTAKIANAA
+520 KIANAA

-544 QIANAAITTA
+544 QIANAAITAA

-655 LAVNCITADKIAAG
+655 LAANCITTDKIAAG

-716 KIGGMTLSSSA
+716 KIGGMTLTSSS
-727 IYSGTASMTS
+727 IYSGTSSMTS
-737 KVAGIYISK
+737 AKSGIFISK
-746 NGIRQYASG
+746 DGIRQYTSG
-755 SFINLKSGTILCS
+755 SYINLKSGTILCS
-768 DGTNEVNLASG
+768 DGKNQVNIASG
-779 VMNITSKEIAWK
+779 AINITSEKTAWT
-791 GITVQSGDYSLGVRA
+791 GVSVQSGDYSLGLRA
-806 SYIDVTAGSARR
+806 SYIDIGMGSARR

-824 GTNEDLGVFLVN
+824 GTNEDLGLFLVDSKN
-836 NSNAITGRL
+836 TITGQL

-878 FTESSF
+878 FTESNS
-884 LGHITISSFGYPH
+884 LGHVTIGSFGYPH

-902 YSNSFELIPSGTG
+902 YSNSLELLPSGTG
-915 RGNVGT
+915 MGNVGT

-947 RKKKNIEPI
+947 RKKKDIEPI
-956 TEEFAKKLIE
+956 SDTFAEKLIN
-966 GLQPMSYKY
+966 GLEPSSYKY

-994 LILSMGLTTQD
+994 LIVSMGMTTQD
-1005 FGGVVKEYPYKD
+1005 FGGIVKEYPYQEMQD
-1017 TAESDGIYKR
+1017 SDGMYYR
-1027 IRDETDDPD
+1027 ERDETSEPD
-1036 YYLRYDEFIMPLVA
+1036 YYLRYDEFIMPLVC
-1050 YCQSL
+1050 YCQKL
-1055 QKQINVLQKCIE
+1055 QKRICALEKKTE
-1067 EREVI
+1067 DM

>member
-135 RTDDRFKFDQNAI
+135 RTDDGFKFDQNAI
-148 DDTAWAITID
+148 DDTVRAITID

-184 KEIISYEDEYPSTDY
+184 KEIISYEDEDDSTDY

-274 ADSAAKYGTISKTVL
+274 ADSAAKYGIISKTVL

-314 ANYNITAFD
+314 ANYNITVFD

-455 IGNAA
+455 IGN
-460 ITTAKIADAT
+460 
-470 ITTAKIQDAAI
+470 
-481 TTAQIEDAAIT
+481 
-492 MAKIADAAIATAK
+492 
-505 IEDAAITTAKIADAA
+505 AAITTAKIADAA

-655 LAVNCITADKIAAG
+655 LAANCITADKIAAG

-716 KIGGMTLSSSA
+716 KIGGMTLTSSS
-727 IYSGTASMTS
+727 IYSGTSSMTS
-737 KVAGIYISK
+737 AKSGIFISK
-746 NGIRQYASG
+746 DGIRQYTSG
-755 SFINLKSGTILCS
+755 SYINLKSGTILCS
-768 DGTNEVNLASG
+768 DGKNQVNIASG
-779 VMNITSKEIAWK
+779 AINITSEKTAWT
-791 GITVQSGDYSLGVRA
+791 GVSVQSGDYSLGLRA
-806 SYIDVTAGSARR
+806 SYIDIGMGSARR

-824 GTNEDLGVFLVN
+824 GTNEDLGLFLVDSKN
-836 NSNAITGRL
+836 TITGQL

-856 DVSKVLATNATISSQ
+856 DVSKVLASNATISSQ

-878 FTESSF
+878 FTESNS
-884 LGHITISSFGYPH
+884 LGHVTIGSFGYPH

-902 YSNSFELIPSGTG
+902 YSNSLELLPSGTG
-915 RGNVGT
+915 MGNVGT

-947 RKKKNIEPI
+947 RKKKDIEPI
-956 TEEFAKKLIE
+956 SDTFAEKLIN
-966 GLQPMSYKY
+966 GLEPSSYKY

-994 LILSMGLTTQD
+994 LIVSMGMTTQD
-1005 FGGVVKEYPYKD
+1005 FGGIVKEYPYQEMQD
-1017 TAESDGIYKR
+1017 SDGMYYR
-1027 IRDETDDPD
+1027 ERDETSEPD
-1036 YYLRYDEFIMPLVA
+1036 YYLRYDEFIMPLVC
-1050 YCQSL
+1050 YCQKL
-1055 QKQINVLQKCIE
+1055 QKRICALEKKTE
-1067 EREVI
+1067 DM

>member
-274 ADSAAKYGTISKTVL
+274 ADSAAKYGIISKTVL

-299 YDQAVQY
+299 YNQAVQY
-306 LIKYQYPI
+306 LTKYQYPI

-460 ITTAKIADAT
+460 ITTAKIADA
-470 ITTAKIQDAAI
+470 
-481 TTAQIEDAAIT
+481 
-492 MAKIADAAIATAK
+492 
-505 IEDAAITTAKIADAA
+505 A

-655 LAVNCITADKIAAG
+655 LAANCITADKIAAG

-716 KIGGMTLSSSA
+716 KIGGMTLTSSS
-727 IYSGTASMTS
+727 IYSGTSSMTS
-737 KVAGIYISK
+737 AKSGIFISK
-746 NGIRQYASG
+746 DGIRQYTSG
-755 SFINLKSGTILCS
+755 SYINLKSGTILCS
-768 DGTNEVNLASG
+768 DGKNQVNIASG
-779 VMNITSKEIAWK
+779 AINITSEKTAWT
-791 GITVQSGDYSLGVRA
+791 GVSVQSGDYSLGLRA
-806 SYIDVTAGSARR
+806 SYIDIGMGSARR

-824 GTNEDLGVFLVN
+824 GTNEDLGLFLVDSKN
-836 NSNAITGRL
+836 TITGQL

-856 DVSKVLATNATISSQ
+856 DVSKVLASNATISSQ

-878 FTESSF
+878 FTESNS
-884 LGHITISSFGYPH
+884 LGHVTIGSFGYPH

-902 YSNSFELIPSGTG
+902 YSNSLELLPSGTG
-915 RGNVGT
+915 MGNVGT

-947 RKKKNIEPI
+947 RKKKDIEPI
-956 TEEFAKKLIE
+956 SDTFAEKLIN
-966 GLQPMSYKY
+966 GLEPSSYKY

-994 LILSMGLTTQD
+994 LIVSMGMTTQD
-1005 FGGVVKEYPYKD
+1005 FGGIVKEYPYQEMQD
-1017 TAESDGIYKR
+1017 SDGMYYR
-1027 IRDETDDPD
+1027 ERDETSEPD
-1036 YYLRYDEFIMPLVA
+1036 YYLRYDEFIMPLVC
-1050 YCQSL
+1050 YCQKL
-1055 QKQINVLQKCIE
+1055 QKRICALEKKTE
-1067 EREVI
+1067 DM

>member
-10 EEPIVIHDTNSSHE
+10 EEPIVIHNTNSSHE

-120 TSVLVYLLELWSPNG
+120 TSVLIYLLELWSPNG

-184 KEIISYEDEYPSTDY
+184 KEIISYEDEDDSTDY

-274 ADSAAKYGTISKTVL
+274 ADSAAKYGNISKTVL

-408 INAANLRVDNLV
+408 INAANLRVDKLV

-455 IGNAA
+455 IGN
-460 ITTAKIADAT
+460 
-470 ITTAKIQDAAI
+470 
-481 TTAQIEDAAIT
+481 
-492 MAKIADAAIATAK
+492 
-505 IEDAAITTAKIADAA
+505 AAITTAKIADAA

-655 LAVNCITADKIAAG
+655 LAANCITADKIAAG

-716 KIGGMTLSSSA
+716 KIGGMTLTSSS
-727 IYSGTASMTS
+727 IYSGTSSMTS
-737 KVAGIYISK
+737 AKSGIFISK
-746 NGIRQYASG
+746 DGIRQYTFG
-755 SFINLKSGTILCS
+755 SYINLKSGTILCS
-768 DGTNEVNLASG
+768 DGKNQVNIASG
-779 VMNITSKEIAWK
+779 AINITSEKTAWT
-791 GITVQSGDYSLGVRA
+791 GVSVQSGDYSLGLRA
-806 SYIDVTAGSARR
+806 SYIDIGMGSARR

-824 GTNEDLGVFLVN
+824 GTNEDLGLFLVDSKN
-836 NSNAITGRL
+836 TITGKL

-878 FTESSF
+878 FTESNS
-884 LGHITISSFGYPH
+884 LGHVTIGSFGYPH

-902 YSNSFELIPSGTG
+902 YSNSLELLPSGTG
-915 RGNVGT
+915 MGNVGT

-947 RKKKNIEPI
+947 RKKKDIEPI
-956 TEEFAKKLIE
+956 SDTFAEKLIN
-966 GLQPMSYKY
+966 GLEPSSYKY

-994 LILSMGLTTQD
+994 LIVSMGMTTQD
-1005 FGGVVKEYPYKD
+1005 FGGIVKEYPYQEMQD
-1017 TAESDGIYKR
+1017 SDGMYYR
-1027 IRDETDDPD
+1027 ERDETSEPD
-1036 YYLRYDEFIMPLVA
+1036 YYLRYDEFIMPLVC
-1050 YCQSL
+1050 YCQKL
-1055 QKQINVLQKCIE
+1055 QKRICALEKKTE
-1067 EREVI
+1067 DM

>member
-107 GATGVTTISYPYL
+107 GATGITTISYPYL

-135 RTDDRFKFDQNAI
+135 RTGDGFKFDQNAI
-148 DDTAWAITID
+148 DDTVRAITID

-184 KEIISYEDEYPSTDY
+184 KEIISYEDEDDSTDY

-274 ADSAAKYGTISKTVL
+274 ADSAAKYGIISKTVL

-314 ANYNITAFD
+314 ANYNITVFD

-442 LANIKDACITTAK
+442 LANIKDACITTA
-455 IGNAA
+455 
-460 ITTAKIADAT
+460 
-470 ITTAKIQDAAI
+470 
-481 TTAQIEDAAIT
+481 QIEDAAIT
-492 MAKIADAAIATAK
+492 MAKIEDAAIATAK

-655 LAVNCITADKIAAG
+655 LAANCITTDKIAAG

-716 KIGGMTLSSSA
+716 KIGGMTLTSSS
-727 IYSGTASMTS
+727 IYSGTSSMTS
-737 KVAGIYISK
+737 AKSGIFISK
-746 NGIRQYASG
+746 DGIRQYTSG
-755 SFINLKSGTILCS
+755 SYINLKSGTILCS
-768 DGTNEVNLASG
+768 DGKNQVNIASG
-779 VMNITSKEIAWK
+779 AINITSEKTAWT
-791 GITVQSGDYSLGVRA
+791 GVSVQSGDYSLGLRA
-806 SYIDVTAGSARR
+806 SYIDIGMGSARR

-824 GTNEDLGVFLVN
+824 GTNEDLGLFLVDSKN
-836 NSNAITGRL
+836 TITGQL
-845 YMPSGTTTSTL
+845 YMPSGTTISTL

-878 FTESSF
+878 FTESNS
-884 LGHITISSFGYPH
+884 LGHVTIGSFGYPH

-902 YSNSFELIPSGTG
+902 YSNSLELLPSGTG
-915 RGNVGT
+915 MGNVGT

-947 RKKKNIEPI
+947 RKKKDIEPI
-956 TEEFAKKLIE
+956 SDTFAEKLIN
-966 GLQPMSYKY
+966 GLEPSSYKY

-994 LILSMGLTTQD
+994 LIVSMGMTTQD
-1005 FGGVVKEYPYKD
+1005 FGGIVKEYPYQEMQD
-1017 TAESDGIYKR
+1017 SDGMYYR
-1027 IRDETDDPD
+1027 ERDETSEPD
-1036 YYLRYDEFIMPLVA
+1036 YYLRYDEFIMPLVC
-1050 YCQSL
+1050 YCQKL
-1055 QKQINVLQKCIE
+1055 QKRICALEKKTE
-1067 EREVI
+1067 DM